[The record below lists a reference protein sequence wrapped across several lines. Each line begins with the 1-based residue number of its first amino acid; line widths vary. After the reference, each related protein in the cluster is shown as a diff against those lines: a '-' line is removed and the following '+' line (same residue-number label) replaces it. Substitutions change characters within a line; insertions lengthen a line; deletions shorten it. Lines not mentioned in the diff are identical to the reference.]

1 MRRFPQIRNLRSRW
15 STRIMRQ
22 VDFCWTSGC
31 VKKKWIDAK
40 EASNQFQLF
49 FHRAGIPSLRQV
61 LSMKSW
67 KMDDQEKWPP
77 NFWVPPLTR
86 RKLLQPPP
94 LGNARP
100 PPFSLFFSQ
109 ADSHTR
115 MHHTLAR
122 LTLSLFLAHKHLH
135 IHTHYSH
142 THALTL
148 VQHTRSNKQT
158 HTISLSLSLALTHS
172 PMLPISAWK
181 TSISLCL
188 AHFLLRRLSDA
199 VTWRI
204 FCVADSELP
213 TLRDNTKKWPTRE
226 QI

>member
-100 PPFSLFFSQ
+100 PPLSLFFSQ

-122 LTLSLFLAHKHLH
+122 LTLSFFLAHKHLH
-135 IHTHYSH
+135 IHTQAFTHTCSHTSTAHTLKQANTHHLSLSFSCSH
-142 THALTL
+142 THTHASHLCLKNLYLPLTDAFSPSPS
-148 VQHTRSNKQT
+148 VWRSY
-158 HTISLSLSLALTHS
+158 LTH
-172 PMLPISAWK
+172 I
-181 TSISLCL
+181 
-188 AHFLLRRLSDA
+188 LRSWQRTTN
-199 VTWRI
+199 V
-204 FCVADSELP
+204 
-213 TLRDNTKKWPTRE
+213 KG
-226 QI
+226 